1 MPLRIEIT
9 TNDTEKDNTAYI
21 HTLDQKDGQSL
32 VDVMYD
38 AIEAA
43 VLLYANDGIVS
54 INLVP
59 ETEE

>member
-9 TNDTEKDNTAYI
+9 TSETEKDNTAYI
-21 HTLDQKDGQSL
+21 HVLDQKEGQSL

-43 VLLYANDGIVS
+43 VLLYSSDGIVS

-59 ETEE
+59 TEDD